1 MNIGYKAWIRRKH
14 QTATIGCLSGFGL
27 LIFGMERNNTVLI
40 ELPDDVAQLLHVR
53 SRGVSQ

>member
-1 MNIGYKAWIRRKH
+1 MKMNARESLPSSKKDSVWMDNDKV
-14 QTATIGCLSGFGL
+14 
-27 LIFGMERNNTVLI
+27 VLI

>member
-1 MNIGYKAWIRRKH
+1 MDIGYKAWIQYRY
-14 QTATIGCLSGFGL
+14 QTATIGYLSGFGL